1 MKKIPFARP
10 NISKKEITEVSK
22 TLKSPILVHGPKII
36 EFENEFQKFTKAPYA
51 VSVSSCTAGM
61 HLIYFTLGL
70 GVGDEVLLPSQSHV
84 ATAHAIELTGAKP
97 VFIDVDDLT
106 GNIDVKNIEKFINKK
121 TKAIAVVH
129 FLGIPVDMPKIISIA
144 KKHNLFVLED
154 CALSLGGKVK
164 NKHTGLLGDAGV
176 FSFYPVKHITTA
188 EGGMIILKNK
198 KLSEK
203 LKLNK
208 AFGVNRTHSQ
218 RTKSLIY
225 DVVSLGF
232 NYRMNEISATIGIE
246 QLKKLPNFL
255 RVRKKNFEFFEKRL
269 ENIQEVKV
277 IKNIIKEN
285 ESSNYC
291 LSIILGNK
299 LRNRRNEIINKLKK
313 YGIGTSIYYPKAIPE
328 MKYYKKKYNIKS
340 SKFKNS
346 SEISNYSISFPVGPH
361 IKKDDIEYM
370 VKKIKKIIYEK

>member
-70 GVGDEVLLPSQSHV
+70 GAGDEVLLPSQSHV

-121 TKAIAVVH
+121 TKAIAIVH

-154 CALSLGGKVK
+154 CALSLGGRVK

-198 KLSEK
+198 KLAEK

-208 AFGVNRTHSQ
+208 AFGVNRTQSQ
-218 RTKSLIY
+218 
-225 DVVSLGF
+225 
-232 NYRMNEISATIGIE
+232 
-246 QLKKLPNFL
+246 
-255 RVRKKNFEFFEKRL
+255 
-269 ENIQEVKV
+269 
-277 IKNIIKEN
+277 
-285 ESSNYC
+285 
-291 LSIILGNK
+291 
-299 LRNRRNEIINKLKK
+299 
-313 YGIGTSIYYPKAIPE
+313 
-328 MKYYKKKYNIKS
+328 
-340 SKFKNS
+340 
-346 SEISNYSISFPVGPH
+346 
-361 IKKDDIEYM
+361 
-370 VKKIKKIIYEK
+370 